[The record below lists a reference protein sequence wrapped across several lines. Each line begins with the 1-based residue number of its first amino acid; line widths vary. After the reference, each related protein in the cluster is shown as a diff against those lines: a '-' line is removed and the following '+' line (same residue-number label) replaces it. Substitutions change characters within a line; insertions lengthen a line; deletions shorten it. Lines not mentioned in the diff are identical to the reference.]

1 MPVEINIV
9 ELQRRMAVY
18 EDESAYKTIFL
29 HYFDSLTRFSVAIV
43 QSKEIAEEVVSD
55 VFIQLW
61 KDRQKADA
69 IEHLQ
74 AYLFMA
80 VKHNSVR
87 KLQQQKNRRLLS
99 LDELSVETAALE
111 LNPEEQLVSNEVAGE
126 LRAAIEALPNKA
138 RLIFKLARED
148 RMRYKEIAALLQIS
162 VKTIDNQLAIAVKK
176 IAQTI
181 RQSVRKKNQHKF

>member
-1 MPVEINIV
+1 MPVEVNIV

-43 QSKEIAEEVVSD
+43 QSKETAEEIVSD

-61 KDRQKADA
+61 KDRQKADT

-99 LDELSVETAALE
+99 LDELSIETAALE

-181 RQSVRKKNQHKF
+181 RQSVRKKNHR